1 MFTGP
6 TARPG
11 DPPPGAVEV
20 AEPPLQAIWHS
31 SAGFIPMP
39 NPFVRRL
46 KQVIDLTASESDALQ
61 ALLHG
66 RIRQYEPGAEI
77 AGQGQPADGV
87 SVFLAGWSTRA
98 KVLADGRRQIIAFV
112 LPGDICGFGNS
123 VVRTTDHAIGA
134 LSTVTLAD
142 LDPSQLGALMT
153 EHTRL
158 RRALRWD
165 RAVGAAIQREWT
177 VNLGCRTAFER
188 FAHLFCELLHRL
200 RAVGLAE
207 GDRFQ
212 LPATQTD
219 LADAMGVSTVHANR
233 VLQELRQSGLIRLQ
247 GGAVELPDVG
257 RLSRL
262 ALFDPT
268 YLHLDGWRQ
277 TGVDDAAL
285 V

>member
-1 MFTGP
+1 
-6 TARPG
+6 
-11 DPPPGAVEV
+11 
-20 AEPPLQAIWHS
+20 
-31 SAGFIPMP
+31 MP
-39 NPFVRRL
+39 NPFVRRI
-46 KQVIDLTASESDALQ
+46 KGVIDLTASETDALQ

-66 RIRQYEPGAEI
+66 RVRQFEPGDEI
-77 AGQGQPADGV
+77 AGQGQPAEGI
-87 SVFLAGWSTRA
+87 SVFLGGWSTRA
-98 KVLADGRRQIIAFV
+98 KVLPDGRRQIIAFV

-247 GGAVELPDVG
+247 GGAVELPDVC